1 MIIADIIQLY
11 VYVIFARAIFSFF
24 PIRYDSPLAPVVAF
38 LHRITEPALAPIR
51 RVLPPMSGLDLSP
64 LVLIIGLGI
73 LSRLLTGLVS

>member
-11 VYVIFARAIFSFF
+11 VYVIFARAILSFF

-64 LVLIIGLGI
+64 LVLIVGLGI
-73 LSRLLTGLVS
+73 LSRLLSGLVA